1 MIKRTRKKH
10 PEPPVALNMTTMVDV
25 LFQLLIFFLVLS
37 ELKKS
42 SVLVELPEVS
52 QEQESKAEAPGGEKH
67 PLVITIDAK
76 NALYFDDEPVES
88 LDALKPLLEEKKK
101 GLAEHDKATVVIRTD
116 QESKGAKLVEVVSVL
131 SQVGFRSVTFDVS
144 EKSQP

>member
-1 MIKRTRKKH
+1 MRKRTRRKSG
-10 PEPPVALNMTTMVDV
+10 ELPVSLNMTTMVDV

-42 SVLVELPEVS
+42 SVLIELPEVS
-52 QEQESKAEAPGGEKH
+52 KQEAQQEAPGSPKN

-76 NALYFDDEPVES
+76 NALYFDDKPIDS
-88 LDALKPLLEEKKK
+88 IDALKPLLEEKKK
-101 GLAEHDKATVVIRTD
+101 GLSDADKATVVIRTD
-116 QESKGAKLVEVVSVL
+116 QESRGAKLVEVVSVL